1 MMKETFGDRVINV
14 SSTSPKEKITDNN
27 KLIAEFMGVNVI
39 TIDDIR
45 ANKNPIQ
52 SSADGYLKEDL
63 EYHTSWDWLMPV
75 IEKIEDEEDCEF
87 RITDDWSDKKTFTC
101 SISARRD
108 GEVIVRGSQA
118 SDNKLKAYYL
128 AIVKFITNNT

>member
-1 MMKETFGDRVINV
+1 MKN
-14 SSTSPKEKITDNN
+14 TDNN
-27 KLIAEFMGVNVI
+27 KLIAEFMGANPFRESVNEDVLSYEMYGVLECI
-39 TIDDIR
+39 E
-45 ANKNPIQ
+45 
-52 SSADGYLKEDL
+52 DGISEKHFFLPE
-63 EYHTSWDWLMPV
+63 EMQFHTSWDWLMPV

-128 AIVKFITNNT
+128 AIVKFITC

>member
-1 MMKETFGDRVINV
+1 MKN
-14 SSTSPKEKITDNN
+14 PPNN
-27 KLIAEFMGVNVI
+27 KLIAEFMGFETHTDVVDDRTLAYYVGDVI
-39 TIDDIR
+39 KADNSDNENEDDVFH
-45 ANKNPIQ
+45 PDDMQ
-52 SSADGYLKEDL
+52 F
-63 EYHTSWDWLMPV
+63 HTSWDWLMPV

-128 AIVKFITNNT
+128 AIVKFITY

>member
-1 MMKETFGDRVINV
+1 MKNE
-14 SSTSPKEKITDNN
+14 SNN
-27 KLIAEFMGVNVI
+27 KLIAEFMGFETQTDAVDNSTFAYYVGDVI
-39 TIDDIR
+39 KADNSDNENEDDVFH
-45 ANKNPIQ
+45 PDDMQ
-52 SSADGYLKEDL
+52 F
-63 EYHTSWDWLMPV
+63 HTSWLWLKPV

-128 AIVKFITNNT
+128 AIVKFITC